1 MQAITRHIVGYDPAT
16 EAVTVEYHIPS
27 EMWQDVAALVKADD
41 DDPDYVYNYPLGA
54 SDANEIIAMLGKR
67 ADRELSYFLECEAN

>member
-1 MQAITRHIVGYDPAT
+1 MQAISRHIVGYDPTT
-16 EAVTVEYHIPS
+16 ETVAVEYPIPS
-27 EMWQDVAALVKADD
+27 EMWKDVAALVRAND

-54 SDANEIIAMLGKR
+54 NDANEIIAILGKS